1 MESSVAKVACAYPVS
16 QCLEKAW
23 LTGVMKEGWC
33 QLHLFQG
40 LLKERRLLSATQ

>member
-1 MESSVAKVACAYPVS
+1 MDSSVAKVARVYPLS

-23 LTGVMKEGWC
+23 LTGELKEGQC

-40 LLKERRLLSATQ
+40 LLKERRLLSAAQ